1 MPELTLAEKLEILAD
16 GAKYDVS
23 CASSGSS
30 RRNKG
35 GIGNAAQC
43 GICHSWTADGRC
55 VSLLKILLTNA
66 CIYDCAYC
74 VNRRSNDTR
83 RVILTPAEVAELTIG
98 FYRRNAIEGLFLS
111 TGVVKDPDHT
121 MELLIEATRILREE
135 HRFNGYIHVKV
146 VPGADLLLVDRLGRL
161 ADRVSVNMELPSRE
175 SLKLLA
181 PDKSREAIVA
191 PMKRV
196 GELIVQTKEERKVSR
211 KIPPFAPAGQSTQL
225 IVGASGESDLQIVSL
240 AAGLYGRLA
249 MKRVYYSAFIPVNT
263 DERLPTVIGTPP
275 LVREHR
281 LYQADWLMRYYGFA
295 AGELLDE
302 ERPNLDLALDPKAGW
317 ALRNLHLFP
326 LEVNRAPLELL
337 LRVPG
342 IGVRSA
348 QRIVGARRGGHLS
361 LDDLARLGVVMKRAR
376 YFITARGRF
385 GADLAPDAAGLR
397 LRLTERATAKIRWS
411 QPSLFDAATAID
423 IQSSIT
429 GEL

>member
-30 RRNKG
+30 RRNRG

-83 RVILTPAEVAELTIG
+83 RVLLTPAEVAELTIG

-146 VPGADLLLVDRLGRL
+146 VPGADLLLVERLGRL

-175 SLKLLA
+175 SLQLLA

-196 GELIVQTKEERKVSR
+196 GELIVQAREERKASR
-211 KIPPFAPAGQSTQL
+211 KLPPFAPAGQSTQL
-225 IVGASGESDLQIVSL
+225 IIGASGESDLQIVSL

-249 MKRVYYSAFIPVNT
+249 LKRVYYSAFIPVNR
-263 DERLPTVIGTPP
+263 DERLPSAVGTPP

-281 LYQADWLMRYYGFA
+281 LYQADWLLRFYGFA

-302 ERPNLDLALDPKAGW
+302 AHPNLDLALDPKAGW

-326 LEVNRAPLELL
+326 VEVNRAPLELL

-348 QRIVGARRGGHLS
+348 QRIVAARRGGHLS
-361 LDDLARLGVVMKRAR
+361 LEDLARLGAVMKRAR
-376 YFITARGRF
+376 YFVTARGRF
-385 GADLAPDAAGLR
+385 GADLAPDAPGLR
-397 LRLTERATAKIRWS
+397 ARLTERTVARTRWS
-411 QPSLFDAATAID
+411 QPSLFDGALAID
-423 IQSSIT
+423 IQSAFT

>member
-16 GAKYDVS
+16 GARYDVS
-23 CASSGSS
+23 CASSGSW
-30 RRNKG
+30 RRNRG

-83 RVILTPAEVAELTIG
+83 RVLLTPAEVAELTIG

-111 TGVVKDPDHT
+111 TGVVKNPDYT
-121 MELLIEATRILREE
+121 MELLIEATRILRQE
-135 HRFNGYIHVKV
+135 HRFNGYLHVKV
-146 VPGADLLLVDRLGRL
+146 VPGADLLLVEQLGRL

-175 SLKLLA
+175 SLRLLA

-196 GELIVQTKEERKVSR
+196 GELIVQTREEWKLSR

-225 IVGASGESDLQIVSL
+225 IIGASGESDLQIVSL

-249 MKRVYYSAFIPVNT
+249 LKRVYYSAFIPVNT
-263 DERLPTVIGTPP
+263 DTRLPSVVGTPH
-275 LVREHR
+275 LAREHR

-317 ALRNLHLFP
+317 ALRNRHLFP
-326 LEVNRAPLELL
+326 VEVNRAPLELL

-361 LDDLARLGVVMKRAR
+361 LEDLARLGVVMKRAR
-376 YFITARGRF
+376 YFVTARGRF

-397 LRLTERATAKIRWS
+397 ARLTEQPLPRPRWS
-411 QPSLFDAATAID
+411 QPSLFDTAPSID
-423 IQSSIT
+423 IHSTIT